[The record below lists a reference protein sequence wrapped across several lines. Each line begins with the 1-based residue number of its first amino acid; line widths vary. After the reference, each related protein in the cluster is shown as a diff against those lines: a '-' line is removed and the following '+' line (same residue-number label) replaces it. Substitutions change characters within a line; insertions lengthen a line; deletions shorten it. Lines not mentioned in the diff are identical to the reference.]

1 MADDDPFDVF
11 SDDEDESTD
20 YGKQNDEEA
29 SRIAK
34 SLIEQ
39 ANTKIRTS
47 GETFTANNVD
57 ASQGTPD
64 EVDLSHLDLLNLSW
78 PPPLYIGSI
87 RLVSALPYGG
97 GRGYVATKQ
106 LEPGTLILVEEP
118 MMEWTPEQVGK
129 KLSLVSI
136 EGMLQHENASKII
149 HDLEDF
155 HPTKEQVDSLSF
167 DEVSQAQIS
176 KMIQMMKSQYG
187 ESRLSKLVGMAK
199 EKNVQS
205 RDSSPLTINDIAR
218 MMLVL
223 RYNGLQAG
231 VYRHVAMLNHSCHPN
246 CTKLIPADDKS
257 YSEVRTTRVVRAG
270 DSLTI
275 SYLPRIMSHASRRHY
290 LWDQHRFDIGS
301 NLKGE
306 ELKLELVGNSLPSS
320 STQFCDDM
328 SATFRIEK
336 ATEDMEKMLDE
347 LTVEVK
353 NGLATPEVWEAV
365 KALEQSSLELY
376 RASTQYLQSD
386 HHLLLLPCLAT
397 HLDACD
403 LVKNAPSLMT
413 SVQLGII
420 SRQVLTA
427 TRLATLQVSVL
438 GPDHFDLARTN
449 LDLADAVGELLSR
462 SPKQLY
468 DLNLP
473 DLSSFENWSSY
484 EHKARREHLRI
495 KALYPHDAE
504 DLLNRGSHRM
514 KKS

>member
-118 MMEWTPEQVGK
+118 MMEWAPEQVGK

-218 MMLVL
+218 MDNKCKDDLLFLLVL
-223 RYNGLQAG
+223 FA
-231 VYRHVAMLNHSCHPN
+231 
-246 CTKLIPADDKS
+246 
-257 YSEVRTTRVVRAG
+257 
-270 DSLTI
+270 
-275 SYLPRIMSHASRRHY
+275 LP
-290 LWDQHRFDIGS
+290 G
-301 NLKGE
+301 
-306 ELKLELVGNSLPSS
+306 
-320 STQFCDDM
+320 
-328 SATFRIEK
+328 
-336 ATEDMEKMLDE
+336 
-347 LTVEVK
+347 
-353 NGLATPEVWEAV
+353 
-365 KALEQSSLELY
+365 
-376 RASTQYLQSD
+376 
-386 HHLLLLPCLAT
+386 
-397 HLDACD
+397 
-403 LVKNAPSLMT
+403 
-413 SVQLGII
+413 
-420 SRQVLTA
+420 
-427 TRLATLQVSVL
+427 
-438 GPDHFDLARTN
+438 
-449 LDLADAVGELLSR
+449 SR
-462 SPKQLY
+462 SSVKVLKIY
-468 DLNLP
+468 L
-473 DLSSFENWSSY
+473 F
-484 EHKARREHLRI
+484 I
-495 KALYPHDAE
+495 
-504 DLLNRGSHRM
+504 
-514 KKS
+514 